1 MSQNTCEC
9 RIFCREVQSAIEQGR
24 IKFNAPAKLM
34 KIDGHPFPAN
44 MVEVKDQDAEMGTKV
59 QTFDRAKRLGAV
71 DPRVHISAD
80 QFRGRSRYD
89 QGGDPKKPRRVTSW
103 ILLNKYQW

>member
-1 MSQNTCEC
+1 MAAELKNHKYCKWDNSVSQNTCEC

-44 MVEVKDQDAEMGTKV
+44 MVEVKDQDAEMGTKAEEIP
-59 QTFDRAKRLGAV
+59 RSLAV
-71 DPRVHISAD
+71 
-80 QFRGRSRYD
+80 
-89 QGGDPKKPRRVTSW
+89 
-103 ILLNKYQW
+103 